1 MHVSHLLRRRG
12 RRNSSISDALRA
24 QRIRTS
30 RWGDLRLWIGVV
42 LLVAS
47 MFIGA
52 RMLSQG
58 SETVTVWQAARD
70 LSVGSAAVHIQ
81 PVTVALGG
89 MTDDYL
95 PATEQPAGRLRY
107 PIPAGELIP
116 RSALIPEGEAPSRVV
131 TVGVHPL
138 HAPVDLAPGDRV
150 DVWSTPS
157 DSSTTRSMRPGDV
170 LGPVL
175 VLESIAVEKVSAD
188 SLGSQLAVVLR
199 VAPDQ
204 VAALVEAVRGGAVDL
219 VSIPIFSQISETTS

>member
-1 MHVSHLLRRRG
+1 
-12 RRNSSISDALRA
+12 
-24 QRIRTS
+24 
-30 RWGDLRLWIGVV
+30 V

-70 LSVGSAAVHIQ
+70 LSVGSAAIHVQ

-89 MTDDYL
+89 STDDYL

-107 PIPAGELIP
+107 PITAGELIP
-116 RSALIPEGEAPSRVV
+116 RSALILDGEAPSRVV

-157 DSSTTRSMRPGDV
+157 DSSTTRSTRVGEAM
-170 LGPVL
+170 GPFL
-175 VLESIAVEKVSAD
+175 VLESIEVEKVSTD

-199 VAPDQ
+199 VSPDQ
-204 VAALVEAVRGGAVDL
+204 VASLVEAVRGGAVDL
-219 VSIPIFSQISETTS
+219 VSIPILSQTQGVTTAQTPDVLAGYEPNGESEETS

>member
-1 MHVSHLLRRRG
+1 MHISHLLRRRG
-12 RRNSSISDALRA
+12 PRKSTTSDAPRA

-30 RWGDLRLWIGVV
+30 RWGDLRLWMGVI

-58 SETVTVWQAARD
+58 SEAVTVWQAARD
-70 LSVGSAAVHIQ
+70 LSVGSAAIHVQ

-89 MTDDYL
+89 VSDDYL
-95 PATEQPAGRLRY
+95 PATEQPSGRLRY
-107 PIPAGELIP
+107 PISAGELIP
-116 RSALIPEGEAPSRVV
+116 RSALIHDVEAPSRVV

-138 HAPVDLAPGDRV
+138 HAPVDLVPGDRV

-157 DSSTTRSMRPGDV
+157 DSAPTRSMRSGDV
-170 LGPVL
+170 VGPVL

-199 VAPDQ
+199 VAPEQ
-204 VAALVEAVRGGAVDL
+204 VAPLVEAVRGGAVDL
-219 VSIPIFSQISETTS
+219 VSIPILSQVSETSS